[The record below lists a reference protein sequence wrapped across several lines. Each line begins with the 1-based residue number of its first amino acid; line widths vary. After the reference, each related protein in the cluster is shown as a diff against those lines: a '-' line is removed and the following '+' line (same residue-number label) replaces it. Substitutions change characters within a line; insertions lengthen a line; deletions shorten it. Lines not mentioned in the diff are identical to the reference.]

1 MFATLEEKIIV
12 AAIVAL
18 GIVVGILGYNH
29 HERHEGATVCVQQQS
44 QAATAEFKQE
54 TSDGN
59 AAVADFSKS
68 LDSIPITASRTP
80 TLFVCDASGSV
91 RKVPTAL
98 ATQSSKPA
106 VVHGDSGVLPRV
118 EPASA
123 VDIGPAVHDIT
134 LGCMQVAADTQEL
147 WQLAIKESQK

>member
-29 HERHEGATVCVQQQS
+29 HERSEGATVCVQQQS

-80 TLFVCDASGSV
+80 TLFVCDAPSSV
-91 RKVPTAL
+91 RKISA
-98 ATQSSKPA
+98 SSTIESAKLA

-134 LGCMQVAADTQEL
+134 LGCMQVAADTTEL
-147 WQLAIKESQK
+147 WNLAVKEAAK